1 MLTILDLLNHY
12 LGFFNVNTRWKGKIY
27 TILATV
33 GDFYIA
39 YLAVMFYLNKNFL
52 RGTLLV
58 GAFLVIMYFAILNFV
73 YYFTNK
79 TVKWDISPKV
89 EKYLGTQEKKEFGTH
104 QSVYVPAN
112 GLYKQNQVL
121 PTTVISDADM
131 QAELQKLADQLLV
144 AGLMHENYNGLS
156 SNEQIALMR
165 VEKIETIYANHP
177 GTPIPYFT
185 VKEERDGLAIYGGV
199 NEMMASRLG
208 RIMSVGLMPIE
219 DALRTYELY
228 PATVTLTGGKGH
240 SIGRSSVIQV
250 QNPYQIQVELAF
262 KKKA

>member
-1 MLTILDLLNHY
+1 
-12 LGFFNVNTRWKGKIY
+12 
-27 TILATV
+27 
-33 GDFYIA
+33 
-39 YLAVMFYLNKNFL
+39 
-52 RGTLLV
+52 
-58 GAFLVIMYFAILNFV
+58 
-73 YYFTNK
+73 
-79 TVKWDISPKV
+79 
-89 EKYLGTQEKKEFGTH
+89 
-104 QSVYVPAN
+104 
-112 GLYKQNQVL
+112 
-121 PTTVISDADM
+121 M